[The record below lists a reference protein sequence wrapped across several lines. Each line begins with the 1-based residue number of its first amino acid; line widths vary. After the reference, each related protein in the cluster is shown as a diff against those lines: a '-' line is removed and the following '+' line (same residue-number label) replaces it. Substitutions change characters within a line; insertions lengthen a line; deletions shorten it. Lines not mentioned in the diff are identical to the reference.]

1 MRKLWRIPLP
11 NASAG
16 PKMANNP
23 SSASGKLSPLT
34 DGGMTMISTHLLL
47 IYLAALAAI
56 YAVPGPDMALV
67 LQTSIG
73 RGVRPGIAAAA
84 GLSLSRSAHVTLS
97 ACGVAALIRS
107 APWLYEAI
115 RYGGALYLGYVAIQ
129 VFRSPVFDVGNGD
142 AAAAGELRQSFV
154 KGLLTNLL
162 NPKALLFCSVLLPQF
177 VRPEA
182 GPVVWQMFALGA
194 LLVAAGVCFDL
205 ACVFGAS
212 RIAAWM
218 RAHPLAQTVQRWTFS
233 AALLGFALRLSMD

>member
-1 MRKLWRIPLP
+1 
-11 NASAG
+11 
-16 PKMANNP
+16 
-23 SSASGKLSPLT
+23 
-34 DGGMTMISTHLLL
+34 MISTHLLL

-129 VFRSPVFDVGNGD
+129 VFRSPVFDIGNGD
-142 AAAAGELRQSFV
+142 AAAAAELRQSFV

-218 RAHPLAQTVQRWTFS
+218 RAHPLAQAVQRWTFS

>member
-1 MRKLWRIPLP
+1 
-11 NASAG
+11 
-16 PKMANNP
+16 
-23 SSASGKLSPLT
+23 
-34 DGGMTMISTHLLL
+34 MISTHLLL

-73 RGVRPGIAAAA
+73 RGVRPGMAAAA
-84 GLSLSRSAHVTLS
+84 GLSLSRTAHVTLS

-115 RYGGALYLGYVAIQ
+115 RYGGALYLAYVAIQ
-129 VFRSPVFDVGNGD
+129 VFRSPVFVLGD
-142 AAAAGELRQSFV
+142 GDEAGHGELRQSFF

-182 GPVVWQMFALGA
+182 GPVVWQMFELGA
-194 LLVAAGVCFDL
+194 LLVAAGVSFDL

-233 AALLGFALRLSMD
+233 AALIGFALRLSMD

>member
-1 MRKLWRIPLP
+1 
-11 NASAG
+11 
-16 PKMANNP
+16 
-23 SSASGKLSPLT
+23 
-34 DGGMTMISTHLLL
+34 MISTHLLL

-142 AAAAGELRQSFV
+142 AAATGELRQSFV

>member
-1 MRKLWRIPLP
+1 
-11 NASAG
+11 
-16 PKMANNP
+16 
-23 SSASGKLSPLT
+23 
-34 DGGMTMISTHLLL
+34 MISTHLLF

-97 ACGVAALIRS
+97 ACGVAALIRG

-177 VRPEA
+177 VRPEN

>member
-1 MRKLWRIPLP
+1 
-11 NASAG
+11 
-16 PKMANNP
+16 
-23 SSASGKLSPLT
+23 
-34 DGGMTMISTHLLL
+34 MISTHLLL

-73 RGVRPGIAAAA
+73 RGVRPGMAAAA
-84 GLSLSRSAHVTLS
+84 GLSLARTAHVTLS

-107 APWLYEAI
+107 APWLYEVI
-115 RYGGALYLGYVAIQ
+115 RYCGACYLAYVAIQ
-129 VFRSPVFDVGNGD
+129 VFRSPVFALGD
-142 AAAAGELRQSFV
+142 GDAAAGELRQSFV

-233 AALLGFALRLSMD
+233 AALIGFALRLSMD

>member
-1 MRKLWRIPLP
+1 
-11 NASAG
+11 
-16 PKMANNP
+16 
-23 SSASGKLSPLT
+23 
-34 DGGMTMISTHLLL
+34 MISTHLLL

-73 RGVRPGIAAAA
+73 RGVRPGMAAAA
-84 GLSLSRSAHVTLS
+84 GLSLARTAHVTLS

-107 APWLYEAI
+107 APWLYEVI
-115 RYGGALYLGYVAIQ
+115 RYGGALYLAYVAIQ
-129 VFRSPVFDVGNGD
+129 VFRSPVFALGDSD
-142 AAAAGELRQSFV
+142 AAATADVLRQSFV

-182 GPVVWQMFALGA
+182 GPVVVQMFELGA

-233 AALLGFALRLSMD
+233 AALIGFALRLSMD

>member
-1 MRKLWRIPLP
+1 
-11 NASAG
+11 
-16 PKMANNP
+16 
-23 SSASGKLSPLT
+23 
-34 DGGMTMISTHLLL
+34 MISTHLLL

-56 YAVPGPDMALV
+56 YAVPWPDMALV

-73 RGVRPGIAAAA
+73 RGVRPGMAAAA
-84 GLSLSRSAHVTLS
+84 GLSLARTAHVTLS

-107 APWLYEAI
+107 APWLYEVI
-115 RYGGALYLGYVAIQ
+115 RYGGALYLAYVAIQ
-129 VFRSPVFDVGNGD
+129 VFRSPVFALGDGD
-142 AAAAGELRQSFV
+142 AAASAGELRQSFV

-177 VRPEA
+177 VRPET
-182 GPVVWQMFALGA
+182 GPVVLQMFELGA

-233 AALLGFALRLSMD
+233 AALIGFALRLSMD

>member
-1 MRKLWRIPLP
+1 
-11 NASAG
+11 
-16 PKMANNP
+16 
-23 SSASGKLSPLT
+23 
-34 DGGMTMISTHLLL
+34 MISTHLLF

-107 APWLYEAI
+107 APWLYEAT

-177 VRPEA
+177 VRPEN

>member
-1 MRKLWRIPLP
+1 
-11 NASAG
+11 
-16 PKMANNP
+16 
-23 SSASGKLSPLT
+23 
-34 DGGMTMISTHLLL
+34 MISTHLLL

>member
-1 MRKLWRIPLP
+1 
-11 NASAG
+11 
-16 PKMANNP
+16 
-23 SSASGKLSPLT
+23 
-34 DGGMTMISTHLLL
+34 MISTHLLL

-177 VRPEA
+177 ARPEA

>member
-1 MRKLWRIPLP
+1 
-11 NASAG
+11 
-16 PKMANNP
+16 
-23 SSASGKLSPLT
+23 
-34 DGGMTMISTHLLL
+34 MISTHLLL

-177 VRPEA
+177 VRPET

>member
-1 MRKLWRIPLP
+1 
-11 NASAG
+11 
-16 PKMANNP
+16 
-23 SSASGKLSPLT
+23 
-34 DGGMTMISTHLLL
+34 MTMISTHLLL

-129 VFRSPVFDVGNGD
+129 VFRSPVFDIGNGD
-142 AAAAGELRQSFV
+142 AAAAAELRQSFV

-218 RAHPLAQTVQRWTFS
+218 RAHPLAQAVQRWTFS

>member
-1 MRKLWRIPLP
+1 
-11 NASAG
+11 
-16 PKMANNP
+16 
-23 SSASGKLSPLT
+23 
-34 DGGMTMISTHLLL
+34 MISMHLLL

>member
-1 MRKLWRIPLP
+1 
-11 NASAG
+11 
-16 PKMANNP
+16 
-23 SSASGKLSPLT
+23 
-34 DGGMTMISTHLLL
+34 MISTHLLL

-73 RGVRPGIAAAA
+73 RGVRPGIAAAV

-129 VFRSPVFDVGNGD
+129 VFRSPVFDIGNGD